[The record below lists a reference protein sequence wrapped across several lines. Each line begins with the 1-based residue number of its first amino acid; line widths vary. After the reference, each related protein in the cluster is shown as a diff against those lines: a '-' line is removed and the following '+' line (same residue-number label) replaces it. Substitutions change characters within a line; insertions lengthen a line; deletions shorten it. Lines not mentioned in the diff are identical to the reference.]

1 MVALVRIALSRPYTF
16 VVLAL
21 LLLIIG
27 PLAALRT
34 PTDIF
39 PDIRIPVIGVVW
51 QYTGLPPDQ
60 MAGRIT
66 TPFERALTTTVN
78 DIEHI
83 VSNSYN
89 GFGIVKIFFQPNVDI
104 RTANAQVTAISQTLI
119 KAMPPGATPPL
130 ILNYY
135 ASTVPIIQVA
145 LSGDGLT
152 EQNLADIG
160 INQLRTPLIT
170 VPGAAIPY
178 PYGGKMRQIQID
190 LDPQALQSR
199 GLSGQDV
206 ANALAAQNLIT
217 PAGTQKIGTFE
228 YNIQLNNSPLK
239 MEELGDLPI
248 KTVNGAMVYVR
259 DIATVRDGNPPQTN
273 IVHVN
278 GNRSVLMMVLKAGAI
293 STLDIIAGIK
303 QKVID
308 VKDQLPDALRI
319 GFIGDQSVFV
329 RSAISGVAYEGII
342 AALLT
347 SVMIL
352 LFLGSWRSTLII
364 AVSIP
369 LSVFGAVMMLW
380 AIGETLNIMTLGG
393 LALAVGILVDEAT
406 VTIEN
411 INWHLEQGKGV
422 ETAIMDGANQIVVPA
437 FVSLSCI
444 CIVFVPMFFLTGV
457 ARFLFVPLAEA
468 VMFAMLWSFILSR
481 TLVPTMAKYLLHQH
495 HTYAEDE
502 APPPSRNPLVRF
514 QRGFEARF
522 EAVRDFYRDLL
533 ALAIHG
539 RGVFVTVF
547 LCFVAASFLLVPF
560 VGRNFFPSVDTGSIL
575 MHVRTQIGTRVEE
588 SANQF
593 AEVQKAIRWIIP
605 PGEIDTL
612 ADNIGM
618 PISGINMTY
627 NNTGVIGPQDG
638 DIQIKLKEGHR
649 PTAGY
654 VQALREQ
661 LPRAFP
667 GMTFA
672 FLPADIVSQ
681 ILNFGAP
688 APIDLQVRGA
698 DVNANFVYAN
708 KLLSRLRRIPGIADA
723 RIQQSPSNPTFNID
737 VDRTRA
743 QYVGLTERDVTN
755 SLVVNLAG
763 SGQVAPTYY
772 LNPDNGVSYSIVMQT
787 PQYQI
792 DSLSALEA
800 LPITAGNAGTPP
812 ILGGIADI
820 TRSTS
825 SAVVSQYDIQPMVQI
840 YATPQGRDLGAVAAD
855 VKAIIADT
863 AKEVP
868 KGSSVVLLGQ
878 VQTMNDAFSGL
889 LFGLLA
895 AIVLIY
901 LLIVVNFQSWSDPF
915 VIITALP
922 AALAGIVWTLF
933 ATRTTLSVPALTGAI
948 MCMGVATANSV
959 LVISFAKERY
969 EELGDPV
976 AAAIEAG
983 FVRFRPVV
991 MTALAMI
998 IGMMPMALA
1007 LGDGGEQ
1014 NAPLGRAVVGG
1025 LIFATVATLIF
1036 VPVVFS
1042 MVHSKQGAR
1051 AAAAPETINAHWRQS
1066 RRRTGDF
1073 KCPLNEALRSRAGSW
1088 ASSGSSPASS
1098 RCWWW

>member
-1 MVALVRIALSRPYTF
+1 MIALVRIALSRPYTF

-66 TPFERALTTTVN
+66 TPFQRALTTTVN

-83 VSNSYN
+83 VANSYN

-130 ILNYY
+130 ILNYS

-145 LSGDGLT
+145 LSGEGLT

-160 INQLRTPLIT
+160 INQLRTPLVT

-178 PYGGKMRQIQID
+178 PFGGKQRQVQID
-190 LDPQALQSR
+190 LNSQALQAR
-199 GLSGQDV
+199 GLSGQDI

-217 PAGTQKIGTFE
+217 PVGTQKIGGFE
-228 YNIQLNNSPLK
+228 YNIQLNNSPLR
-239 MEELGDLPI
+239 MQDLGDLPI
-248 KTVNGAMVYVR
+248 KTVNGAMVYIR
-259 DIATVRDGNPPQTN
+259 DVASVRDGNPPQTN
-273 IVHVN
+273 IVHVD
-278 GNRSVLMMVLKAGAI
+278 GNRSVLMMVLKAGST
-293 STLDIIAGIK
+293 STLDIIAGVK
-303 QKVID
+303 QKVIE
-308 VKDQLPDALRI
+308 VKDSLPEALKI
-319 GFIGDQSVFV
+319 GFIGDQSLFV
-329 RSAISGVAYEGII
+329 RGAITGVAYEGVI

-369 LSVFGAVMMLW
+369 LAVLGAIVMLSL
-380 AIGETLNIMTLGG
+380 IGETLNIMTLGG
-393 LALAVGILVDEAT
+393 LALAVGILVDDAT

-411 INWHLEQGKGV
+411 INWHLEHGKGV
-422 ETAIMDGANQIVVPA
+422 EASIMDGARQIVTPA
-437 FVSLSCI
+437 FVSLLCI
-444 CIVFVPMFFLTGV
+444 CIVFVPMFFLQGV
-457 ARFLFVPLAEA
+457 ARYLFVPMAEA
-468 VMFAMLWSFILSR
+468 VMFAMVWSFILSR
-481 TLVPTMAKYLLHQH
+481 TLVPTMAKYLLKPH
-495 HTYAEDE
+495 
-502 APPPSRNPLVRF
+502 APHSEVAASRNPLLRF
-514 QRGFEARF
+514 QRAFEARF
-522 EAVRDFYRDLL
+522 ERV
-533 ALAIHG
+533 
-539 RGVFVTVF
+539 RGVYRGLLSLAMARRPLFVIGFFGV
-547 LCFVAASFLLVPF
+547 VAASFLLLPF
-560 VGRNFFPSVDTGSIL
+560 LGRNFFPSVDAGSIL
-575 MHVRTQIGTRVEE
+575 MHVRTQVGTRVEE

-593 AEVQKAIRWIIP
+593 AEVQKAIRRIIP
-605 PGEIDTL
+605 PDEIETL

-627 NNTGVIGPQDG
+627 NNTGVIGSQDG

-649 PTAGY
+649 PTAEY
-654 VQALREQ
+654 VQAMREQ

-667 GMTFA
+667 GLTFA

-698 DVNANFVYAN
+698 DVNANFSYAN
-708 KLLSRLRRIPGIADA
+708 RLLSRIRRIPGIADA
-723 RIQQSPSNPTFNID
+723 RIQQSPSNPSFDID

-743 QYVGLTERDVTN
+743 QFVGLTERDVTN

-763 SGQVAPTYY
+763 SAQVAPTYY

-792 DSLSALEA
+792 DSLGALET
-800 LPITAGNAGTPP
+800 LPISAGATGTPP
-812 ILGGIADI
+812 ILGGIASI
-820 TRSTS
+820 KRSTS

-855 VKAIIADT
+855 VKAVIADT

-878 VQTMNDAFSGL
+878 VQTMNSAFSGL

-901 LLIVVNFQSWSDPF
+901 FLIVVNFQSWSDPF

-922 AALAGIVWTLF
+922 AALAGIVWMLF
-933 ATRTTLSVPALTGAI
+933 TTNTTLSVPALTGAI

-959 LVISFAKERY
+959 LVISFARERY
-969 EELGDPV
+969 EELGDPIQ
-976 AAAIEAG
+976 AAIEAG
-983 FVRFRPVV
+983 FVRFRPVL

-998 IGMMPMALA
+998 IGMTPMALA
-1007 LGDGGEQ
+1007 LGEGGEQ

-1025 LIFATVATLIF
+1025 LIFATIATLMF

-1042 MVHSKQGAR
+1042 MVHKKQGAR
-1051 AAAAPETINAHWRQS
+1051 AVAIPETPHAQ
-1066 RRRTGDF
+1066 
-1073 KCPLNEALRSRAGSW
+1073 
-1088 ASSGSSPASS
+1088 
-1098 RCWWW
+1098 

>member
-1 MVALVRIALSRPYTF
+1 MIALVRIALSRPYTF

-60 MAGRIT
+60 MSGRIT
-66 TPFERALTTTVN
+66 TPFQRALTTTVN

-83 VSNSYN
+83 VANSYN
-89 GFGIVKIFFQPNVDI
+89 GFGIIKIFFQPNVDI

-119 KAMPPGATPPL
+119 KQMPPGATPPL
-130 ILNYY
+130 ILNYS

-145 LSGDGLT
+145 LSGEGLT

-160 INQLRTPLIT
+160 INQLRTPLVT

-178 PYGGKMRQIQID
+178 PFGGKQRQVQID
-190 LDPQALQSR
+190 LNSTALQAR

-217 PAGTQKIGTFE
+217 PVGTQKIGQFE
-228 YNIQLNNSPLK
+228 YTIQLNNSPLR
-239 MEELGDLPI
+239 MEDLGALPI
-248 KTVNGAMVYVR
+248 KAVNGAMVYIR

-273 IVHVN
+273 IVHVD
-278 GNRSVLMMVLKAGAI
+278 GNRSVLMMVLKAGAT
-293 STLDIIAGIK
+293 STLDIISGIK

-308 VKDQLPDALRI
+308 VKDSLPDGLKI

-329 RSAISGVAYEGII
+329 RGAIEGVATEGVI

-352 LFLGSWRSTLII
+352 LFLGSWRSTVII

-369 LSVFGAVMMLW
+369 LSVLGAIIMLS

-393 LALAVGILVDEAT
+393 LALAVGILVDDAT

-411 INWHLEQGKGV
+411 INYHLEQGKPV
-422 ETAIMDGANQIVVPA
+422 EQSIMDGANQIVTPA
-437 FVSLSCI
+437 FVSLLCI

-457 ARFLFVPLAEA
+457 ARFLFVPMAEA
-468 VMFAMLWSFILSR
+468 VMFAMIWSFLLSR
-481 TLVPTMAKYLLHQH
+481 TLVPTMAKYLLQPHVH
-495 HTYAEDE
+495 HEGG
-502 APPPSRNPLVRF
+502 PPPTRNPLVRF
-514 QRGFEARF
+514 QRAFEARF
-522 EAVRDFYRDLL
+522 ERIRAGYHDLL
-533 ALAIHG
+533 AMALG
-539 RGVFVTVF
+539 RRPVFVIGFLSVVF
-547 LCFVAASFLLVPF
+547 LSFLLVPF
-560 VGRNFFPSVDTGSIL
+560 LGRNFFPAVDAGNIL
-575 MHVRTQIGTRVEE
+575 MHVRTQVGTRVEE
-588 SANQF
+588 TANQM
-593 AEVQKAIRWIIP
+593 AGVQKAVRKIIP
-605 PGEIDTL
+605 PAEIETL

-627 NNTGVIGPQDG
+627 NNTGVIGPQDA
-638 DIQIKLKEGHR
+638 DIQVKLREGHK
-649 PTAGY
+649 PTAEY
-654 VQALREQ
+654 VQMLREQ
-661 LPRAFP
+661 LPQQFP
-667 GMTFA
+667 GMSFS

-688 APIDLQVRGA
+688 APIDLQIRGA
-698 DVNANFVYAN
+698 NVEANFAYAN
-708 KLLSRLRRIPGIADA
+708 KLLSRIRRIPGIADA
-723 RIQQSPSNPTFNID
+723 RIQQSPNNPTFNID

-763 SGQVAPTYY
+763 SSQVAPTYY

-792 DSLSALEA
+792 DSLSALQA
-800 LPITAGNAGTPP
+800 LPITASGNPQSP
-812 ILGGIADI
+812 ILGGIADVR
-820 TRSTS
+820 RSTS
-825 SAVVSQYDIQPMVQI
+825 SAVVSQYDIQSLVQI

-855 VKAIIADT
+855 VRAIMADT
-863 AKEVP
+863 AKDVP

-878 VQTMNDAFSGL
+878 VQTMNSAFSGL
-889 LFGLLA
+889 LFGLLGA
-895 AIVLIY
+895 VVLIY
-901 LLIVVNFQSWSDPF
+901 FLIVVNFQSWSDPF

-922 AALAGIVWTLF
+922 AALAGIVWMLF
-933 ATRTTLSVPALTGAI
+933 TTQTTLSVPALTGAI

-959 LVISFAKERY
+959 LVISFARERY

-976 AAAIEAG
+976 AAALEAG
-983 FVRFRPVV
+983 FVRFRPVL

-998 IGMMPMALA
+998 IGMAPMALG
-1007 LGDGGEQ
+1007 LGEGGEQ
-1014 NAPLGRAVVGG
+1014 NAPLGRAVIGG
-1025 LIFATVATLIF
+1025 LIFATIATLMF

-1042 MVHSKQGAR
+1042 MVHKKQGAK
-1051 AAAAPETINAHWRQS
+1051 AAAPSEIPHVAH
-1066 RRRTGDF
+1066 
-1073 KCPLNEALRSRAGSW
+1073 
-1088 ASSGSSPASS
+1088 
-1098 RCWWW
+1098 